1 MELIMQIISGIILIA
16 VLIILGISAVIML
29 IDQLQIRKE
38 RKQLQKIFE
47 EDFKKLRESVL
58 KLEENTTKK

>member
-1 MELIMQIISGIILIA
+1 MDISTFFNTGYEALFT
-16 VLIILGISAVIML
+16 GISAVIML